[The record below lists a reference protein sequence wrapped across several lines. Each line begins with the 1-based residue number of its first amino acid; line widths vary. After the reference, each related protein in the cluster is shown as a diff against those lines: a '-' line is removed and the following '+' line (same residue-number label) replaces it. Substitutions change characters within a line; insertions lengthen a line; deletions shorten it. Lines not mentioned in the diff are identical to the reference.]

1 MRFSQSIDTIK
12 NVKAI
17 PKQYNGDFVSPF
29 FSTKSTITNAAHSQK
44 LKINSA
50 GLKLTITDTK
60 WKNCKYMRLYK
71 KTMRNSL
78 E

>member
-29 FSTKSTITNAAHSQK
+29 FQLRAQLQMQHTAKS
-44 LKINSA
+44 
-50 GLKLTITDTK
+50 
-60 WKNCKYMRLYK
+60 
-71 KTMRNSL
+71 
-78 E
+78 